1 MTKSEDGT
9 IGFGNSHKIAIYF
22 KGIFQVRLATD
33 SDPSDEK
40 RGSAGWTFAH
50 TGEPDLDRIIR
61 FNRPIFERQCADK
74 VGVTVIRVN
83 IDGSDVKDSLMGK
96 MVNLGTTSF
105 FDGSSNRGDGFEPI
119 VNFQFNIG
127 DNSDYILGEA
137 NDPPQGS
144 GVTVI
149 SKELEKE
156 LLIDDMESWRNT
168 RIKCLK
174 DIQSSTGGNSD
185 MAQNERIEKI
195 TLLKTIRDYALRF
208 IVPYH
213 GVVDKNLYLDPQDS
227 VVVRT
232 IRDANIKQL
241 YFNAD
246 FYSYDGDGLIG
257 HVRGSVS
264 ATFTK

>member
-83 IDGSDVKDSLMGK
+83 I
-96 MVNLGTTSF
+96 
-105 FDGSSNRGDGFEPI
+105 DGSSNRGDGFEPI